1 MTENHYWQN
10 LALGAGTLLLGHLLN
25 MAGVWWA
32 ALPVLIL
39 AGAYF
44 TVALFQG
51 LDILKGESDD

>member
-1 MTENHYWQN
+1 MTENSWTQN
-10 LALGAGTLLLGHLLN
+10 TTLGAGLLLLGHLLN

-51 LDILKGESDD
+51 LDLLWRDK